1 MSYYEANLEALQK
14 RNPSLAIRVEGTAP
28 EAEALTAGDGQP
40 VLRVALNGRRLF
52 LHSRFNPQ
60 QEAARAVSRL
70 DLERGR
76 LFGALGLGCGYYVE
90 EILARIHQ
98 RAGVIVLE
106 TRPGILRAALTA
118 RDLRHLLLSPRLR
131 FVDAAAQDAGSQ
143 LQSAIISMSHLTERA
158 DFFAIPAYADF
169 WPEEA
174 ASLRALLLETIRY
187 VAMIAGNSPQDTLI
201 GITQMLANAPHLL
214 GGPDL
219 AALQGA
225 YAGRP
230 AFCVAAGPS
239 LNKNI
244 QYLREVNGRGLII
257 CADTIL
263 QRLLDEGIVPDAVCV
278 LERGEIVYD
287 YFFRDRRYP
296 PEVTLVGQSVVWP
309 EIFATFPGLKTV
321 ALKAGLIPEQW
332 LGSLLPHL
340 ALFPGG
346 SSVGNMNFGLARFLG
361 CDPIVLVGQDL
372 AYGEEG
378 ESHAGGTV
386 YEKKPVTAPDGLT
399 EKQEYILGKNG
410 KMLRTRIWWK
420 NFHRWFEIEAGRTS
434 QRCLD
439 ATEGGALIRGTEIVR
454 LKDVVHEFCR
464 EPARRLREA
473 LVSPDEKERQK
484 RLESLYK
491 GIEKEITSLQETKK
505 TTAKTLRKLS
515 EFERAG
521 KNARRE
527 QKPVPVRSLKQPIE
541 KGLDE
546 LLKRNPLFAFI
557 LQPVVMTL
565 NWKNSEIGNIQ
576 NIDDC
581 LRWSVVQREFL
592 ETAGQLVDISTG
604 VLHDGLQ
611 KVLEAG
617 KDLSLKDVQNT
628 KEVKPQRSQRPQ
640 RA

>member
-1 MSYYEANLEALQK
+1 MPYYESNLEALQK
-14 RNPSLAIRVEGTAP
+14 RNPSLAARVEAAAP
-28 EAEALTAGDGQP
+28 EAEVLTAGDGQL
-40 VLRVALNGRRLF
+40 VLRVAVNGRRLF
-52 LHSRFNPQ
+52 LHSRFKPQ
-60 QEAARAVSRL
+60 QEAARAVTGL
-70 DLERGR
+70 DLARGR

-106 TRPGILRAALTA
+106 TRPGILRSALSA

-131 FVDAAAQDAGSQ
+131 FVDAAAIDADSQ
-143 LQSAIISMSHLTERA
+143 LQNAIISMSHLTERA
-158 DFFAIPAYADF
+158 DFFATPAYADL
-169 WPEEA
+169 WPEEVA
-174 ASLRALLLETIRY
+174 GLRSRLLETIRY
-187 VAMIAGNSPQDTLI
+187 VAMIAGNSPEDTLI
-201 GITQMLANAPHLL
+201 GLTQMMANAPHLL
-214 GGPDL
+214 SGTDL
-219 AALQGA
+219 AARQGTYTGA
-225 YAGRP
+225 P

-263 QRLLDEGIVPDAVCV
+263 QRLLAEGIVPDAVCV

-296 PEVTLVGQSVVWP
+296 PEVTLVGQSVIWP

-378 ESHAGGTV
+378 ESHARGTA
-386 YEKKPVTAPDGLT
+386 YEKKPVTSSDSLT
-399 EKQEYILGKNG
+399 EKPEYILGKNG
-410 KMLRTRIWWK
+410 KMLRTRVWWK
-420 NFHRWFEIEAGRTS
+420 NFHRWFEIEVGRTS

-439 ATEGGALIRGTEIVR
+439 ATEGGALIHGTEIVC
-454 LKDVVHEFCR
+454 LKDVVAEFCR
-464 EPARRLREA
+464 APVKRLRET
-473 LVSPDEKERQK
+473 LEPPDEKEQQK
-484 RLESLYK
+484 RLESLSQ
-491 GIEKEITSLQETKK
+491 GLEKEIKALQETKK
-505 TTAKTLRKLS
+505 TISKTLKRLG

-527 QKPVPVRSLKQPIE
+527 QKSMPVRSLKQPIE

-546 LLKRNPLFAFI
+546 LLKMNPLFAFI

-565 NWKNSEIGNIQ
+565 NWKNSEIGNIE
-576 NIDDC
+576 NLDDC
-581 LRWSVVQREFL
+581 LRWSIVQRGFL
-592 ETAGQLVDISTG
+592 ETAGQLADISTD
-604 VLHDGLQ
+604 VFRKGLQ
-611 KVLEAG
+611 KVRQAG
-617 KDLSLKDVQNT
+617 EELDL
-628 KEVKPQRSQRPQ
+628 KEEPGATSKIKQAAGYRKR
-640 RA
+640 